1 MKTMEASFKQN
12 AFEQLMKFTSL
23 LEQHIASTDHHFS
36 QLMQAPQEQSTPVG
50 KPSADRGSDEASSQ
64 VSGVRE
70 GSAPPPS
77 DLNSILKTFR
87 VDVTRFDNNNLED

>member
-1 MKTMEASFKQN
+1 M
-12 AFEQLMKFTSL
+12 
-23 LEQHIASTDHHFS
+23 
-36 QLMQAPQEQSTPVG
+36 G

-77 DLNSILKTFR
+77 DLNSIMKTLR
-87 VDVTRFDNNNLED
+87 VDVPRFERGGLDI